1 MGDFT
6 GSRKS
11 KEETED
17 RPDET
22 CDFLPTEPGDVF
34 EEIEI
39 SEELEAENETE
50 VEVEIEANE
59 VSEEIEP
66 PISHLDDDDWSR
78 GWNLTQSQQSQA
90 ALLELSSHLMRDPDN
105 AQLTL
110 VASLC
115 YQRNGDFEAARD
127 MLRDLLDKHP
137 DYLPARQYYA
147 NSLMNLGDWSEG
159 LFELEKARGR
169 LTPIQKLFCEDISRL
184 WTGQDLAGKH
194 IVIVGNSHK
203 SDEIQFSRFVTEMA
217 KLHPKRIGFVCDG
230 EMVELMRTLPEI
242 NRVDSD
248 IFEPFDYFIP
258 VESLP
263 LRLEVRP
270 ESIPTAPYLFSRP
283 DRVEAKKNAISG
295 IKPLLGI
302 CWRNPQ
308 PEGYDHAD
316 RFYHSRADS
325 VGLNDLAPIL
335 TQLSTRYEIVS
346 LQPDL
351 RLDEREML
359 SHCDFRSPETCEF
372 DDFAKVAELISALD
386 VVVSVDSP
394 VAHLAGALGIDSHI
408 LLPYIAGWKWEVEDN
423 RSSWYPSARIYGKSQ
438 ENDWSGALAELMQA
452 LDHGES
458 LAKAS

>member
-1 MGDFT
+1 MLRMGDIT

-11 KEETED
+11 REDTEE

-22 CDFLPTEPGDVF
+22 CDFLPTEPENVF
-34 EEIEI
+34 EEIEDTG
-39 SEELEAENETE
+39 ETE
-50 VEVEIEANE
+50 TEDAIEA
-59 VSEEIEP
+59 SEKVEP
-66 PISHLDDDDWSR
+66 PESHTAESHSSEDEDWSR

-90 ALLELSSHLMRDPDN
+90 ALLELSGHLMREPDN

-115 YQRNGDFEAARD
+115 YQRNGDFEASRD
-127 MLRDLLDKHP
+127 MLRELLEKHP

-147 NSLMNLGDWSEG
+147 NSLMHLGDWSEG
-159 LFELEKARGR
+159 LFEMEKARGR
-169 LTPIQKLFCEDISRL
+169 LTPLQRVFCKDISRL

-194 IVIVGNSHK
+194 IVIVGNGRR
-203 SDEIQFSRFVTEMA
+203 SDEIQFSRFVNELA
-217 KLHPKRIGFVCDG
+217 KLHPKRIGFVCDS

-242 NRVDSD
+242 NRVDSE
-248 IFEPFDYFIP
+248 IFEPFDFFIP

-263 LRLEVRP
+263 LRLDARP
-270 ESIPTAPYLFSRP
+270 GSIPAEPYLFSRP
-283 DRVEAKKNAISG
+283 DRIEARKRAISG

-302 CWRNPQ
+302 CWRNPH

-325 VGLNDLAPIL
+325 IGLKDLAPIL
-335 TQLSTRYEIVS
+335 AQLSTRYEIVS

-351 RLDEREML
+351 RLDERELL
-359 SHCDFRSPETCEF
+359 SQCDFRSPETCEF

-386 VVVSVDSP
+386 VVVTVDSP
-394 VAHLAGALGIDSHI
+394 FAHLAGALGIHSHI
-408 LLPYIAGWKWEVEDN
+408 LLPLIPGWKWDVEEN
-423 RSSWYPSARIYGKSQ
+423 QSAWYPSATVYRKPQ
-438 ENDWSGALAELMQA
+438 EDDWTGALEQLMQA
-452 LDHGES
+452 LDSADS